1 MFEYLEHI
9 ASNIYTS
16 YFQKLKR
23 YKKQETKEDKARD
36 HMEDWL
42 DDLKY
47 FACESRFF
55 DISDEEFF
63 GPYAKQHFKTIGQ
76 EHEAWQNVAKLLKP
90 IINTMKE
97 DSITFGE
104 LRDRI
109 NKHHPKDKVIKVMQ
123 EANDFNDRDLILS
136 INKNYFDDDELFWDE
151 EE

>member
-1 MFEYLEHI
+1 MDQVFECLENI

-36 HMEDWL
+36 HMDDWL

-47 FACESRFF
+47 FACEPRFF
-55 DISDEEFF
+55 DISDEELF
-63 GPYAKQHFKTIGQ
+63 GPYAKQHFKTAGQ
-76 EHEAWQNVAKLLKP
+76 EHEACQNVAKLLKP

-97 DSITFGE
+97 DSISIGE

-109 NKHHPKDKVIKVMQ
+109 NKHYPEDKVNKVMQ
-123 EANDFNDRDLILS
+123 EANDFGSLWIPGSCNQS
-136 INKNYFDDDELFWDE
+136 
-151 EE
+151 